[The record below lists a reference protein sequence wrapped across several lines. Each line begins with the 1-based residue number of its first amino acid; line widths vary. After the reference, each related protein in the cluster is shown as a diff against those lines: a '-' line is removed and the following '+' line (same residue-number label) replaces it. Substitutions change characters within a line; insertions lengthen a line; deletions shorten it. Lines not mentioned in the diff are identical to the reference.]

1 MLVFN
6 ILIAQ
11 HVPTHIETIGMEH
24 MNFDAHPEPYQLEI
38 ISAYKNLDK
47 VTTLTTIDREKYQSR
62 LQHQYSL
69 FLILLMNQG
78 YTLQNQKSSLQQVV

>member
-1 MLVFN
+1 MIHALKHVDTDVIIGTRASFN

-38 ISAYKNLDK
+38 ISAYK
-47 VTTLTTIDREKYQSR
+47 T
-62 LQHQYSL
+62 
-69 FLILLMNQG
+69 
-78 YTLQNQKSSLQQVV
+78 